1 MTTRLFISIAR
12 IRPDDR
18 GTEKLIGK
26 NGWQNERE
34 RERGEGRKKKEKRR
48 GKYAKG

>member
-12 IRPDDR
+12 IRLDDR

-34 RERGEGRKKKEKRR
+34 RERGRREEKRKRR